1 MDRDGVEVRTRRW
14 ERYRRGEMNL
24 KEAQGWLNGS
34 RSMCNLVAQLP
45 FESWQVRIAQADAAM
60 IEQAYW
66 IAQAHKEGL
75 VEGGKMK
82 FEEKYKA
89 RVLALFADAMATH
102 IEVDAMTAANEERSR
117 RGEAAA
123 YDEGSFQENAG
134 KALGIAKRI
143 RIISGIEEARCG

>member
-1 MDRDGVEVRTRRW
+1 
-14 ERYRRGEMNL
+14 MNL

-82 FEEKYKA
+82 FEEKDKA
-89 RVLALFADAMATH
+89 RVLALFVDAMAAH
-102 IEVDAMTAANEERSR
+102 IEVAAMTAANEERAR
-117 RGEAAA
+117 KGEVAAF
-123 YDEGSFQENAG
+123 EENFFLEKSGTVA
-134 KALGIAKRI
+134 GIAERI
-143 RIISGIEEARCG
+143 RLISGIEEVRRG

>member
-1 MDRDGVEVRTRRW
+1 
-14 ERYRRGEMNL
+14 MNL

-66 IAQAHKEGL
+66 IAQAHKKEL
-75 VEGGKMK
+75 VEGDEMK
-82 FEEKYKA
+82 FL
-89 RVLALFADAMATH
+89 VLALFVDAMATH
-102 IEVDAMTAANEERSR
+102 IEVAAMTAANEERSR

-134 KALGIAKRI
+134 KALGIAERI
-143 RIISGIEEARCG
+143 RIISGIEEVRCG